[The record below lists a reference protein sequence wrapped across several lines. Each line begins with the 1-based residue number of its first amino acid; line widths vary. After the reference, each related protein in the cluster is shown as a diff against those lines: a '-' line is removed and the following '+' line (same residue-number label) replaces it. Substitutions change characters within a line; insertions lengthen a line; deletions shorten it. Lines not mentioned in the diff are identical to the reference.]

1 MERKPK
7 KSASWLDI
15 FSGIVAANPKMS
27 ALIAFELGRMA
38 GRTTLDATDKYKAL
52 KPRIN
57 EARDYILAQ
66 MPNISGAAQ
75 FNSLKLLHAPDLQ
88 PKKRVRTTGRKKKT
102 QKKAVQ
108 RNVH

>member
-1 MERKPK
+1 VERKAK
-7 KSASWLDI
+7 KSDSWLDI
-15 FSGIVAANPKMS
+15 FVGIVAANPKIS

-38 GRTTLDATDKYKAL
+38 GRTTLDAADKYKTL

-66 MPNISGAAQ
+66 MPNIPGAQ
-75 FNSLKLLHAPDLQ
+75 FNSLKLLHPPDLQ
-88 PKKRVRTTGRKKKT
+88 PKKRVRTTGKKKT
-102 QKKAVQ
+102 RKKTMQ